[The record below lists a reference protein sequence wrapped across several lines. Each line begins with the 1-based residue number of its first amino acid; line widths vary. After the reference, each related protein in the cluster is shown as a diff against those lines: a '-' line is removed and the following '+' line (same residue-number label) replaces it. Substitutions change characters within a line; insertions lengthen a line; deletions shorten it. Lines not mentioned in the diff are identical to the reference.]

1 MENWLMMVIAMTKT
15 TMKIVSLTGMIVVEV
30 ASILIFAH
38 NVPALVIL
46 PAMGIQIL
54 CQEMAFATM
63 KQTPLNVLMMVWT
76 AADPMLLLITAL
88 IVLVMVSKQPLCDA
102 NHFQK
107 SAQSLLKYRTR
118 AINHYNPWFVYFLP
132 RTTDNQ

>member
-1 MENWLMMVIAMTKT
+1 MVIAMTKA
-15 TMKIVSLTGMIVVEV
+15 TMKIVSLMGMIVVEV
-30 ASILIFAH
+30 VSILIFAH

-63 KQTPLNVLMMVWT
+63 KQTPLNVLMMVWI

-88 IVLVMVSKQPLCDA
+88 IVLVMVSKYLE
-102 NHFQK
+102 
-107 SAQSLLKYRTR
+107 T
-118 AINHYNPWFVYFLP
+118 FVTM
-132 RTTDNQ
+132 RCK